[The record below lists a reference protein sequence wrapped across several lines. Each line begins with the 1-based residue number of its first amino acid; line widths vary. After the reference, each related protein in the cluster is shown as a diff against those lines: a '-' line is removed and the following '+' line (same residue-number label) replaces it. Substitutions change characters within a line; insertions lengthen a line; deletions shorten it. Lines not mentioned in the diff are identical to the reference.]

1 MAGNERLAY
10 EIAAIY
16 SGSPEIKKAFDDF
29 AKLNAQG
36 QKVVNQLDR
45 MGQQAKKTGEEIR
58 NSRSGAAQL
67 GMQFNQLGTQVV
79 SGTNVFTAFAQQ
91 IGDVGY
97 AMTMMGG
104 RTAAVGNFLAGPW
117 GAAIGIAAVALG
129 PLISNLMGVT
139 EETKNAESAAKDMD
153 SAIAARKGSEED
165 LRLALAKTA
174 TEYYNIR
181 KEMQANALVA
191 VRTATVELQAR
202 AAVLG
207 GLMKEQK
214 ALEQKI
220 SGAGGLRG
228 QAEMASGTLVQQY
241 GVVSKTADAIT
252 AVNAQVT
259 VLEGL
264 TAKLNASTIN
274 VVSAGERVAR
284 EAARSARRRAK
295 DNKDEAD
302 TIEEI
307 DRKYQSLLDKKMKA
321 FREEGKPIFVRN
333 LPTTLDQT
341 IVQPSI
347 DVLNQVSEYINST
360 YGQQVA
366 MAIKGPNEEMIK
378 SFESIGASVDNA
390 FKGMLTA
397 GMSWKDGMKGIINS
411 VINELWRLYVTQ
423 QIVGMVS
430 NAIGGLFRGGGIGGN
445 TGGLEANF
453 DKVFSGRAIGG
464 SVSANTPYIVGERGP
479 ELFVPGGNGTIIPN
493 KNMSNGGGAPNI
505 NVTVD
510 ARGSADPAA
519 VREQVQRG
527 ILEAAPA
534 IVAAAQQRTISTLR
548 RPKLGGAMQ

>member
-16 SGSPEIKKAFDDF
+16 TGSPEIKKAFADF
-29 AKLNAQG
+29 AQLNAQG
-36 QKVVNQLDR
+36 QKVVNQLDK

-79 SGTNVFTAFAQQ
+79 SGTSVFTAFAQQ

-139 EETKNAESAAKDMD
+139 NETKNAESAAKDMD

-214 ALEQKI
+214 SIEQKI

-241 GVVSKTADAIT
+241 GVVSKTADAIA

-274 VVSAGERVAR
+274 VVSAGGRVAG
-284 EAARSARRRAK
+284 EAARSARQRAQA
-295 DNKDEAD
+295 NKEEASTIDEM
-302 TIEEI
+302 E
-307 DRKYQSLLDKKMKA
+307 RKYQSLLDKKMKA
-321 FREEGKPIFVRN
+321 FREEGKPIFVTN
-333 LPTTLDQT
+333 LPTSLDQT

-378 SFESIGASVDNA
+378 SFQSIGASVDNA

-423 QIVGMVS
+423 QIVGMIS
-430 NAIGGLFRGGGIGGN
+430 NAIGGLFGGGSIGGN

-464 SVSANTPYIVGERGP
+464 SVSSNTPYVVGERGP

-493 KNMSNGGGAPNI
+493 KNMGGGGAPNI

>member
-1 MAGNERLAY
+1 MASNERLAY

-36 QKVVNQLDR
+36 QRVVNQLDK

-58 NSRSGAAQL
+58 NSRAGAAQL

-79 SGTNVFTAFAQQ
+79 SGTSVFTAFAQQ

-153 SAIAARKGSEED
+153 SAIAARKSSEED

-214 ALEQKI
+214 SIEQKI

-274 VVSAGERVAR
+274 VVSAGGRVAG
-284 EAARSARRRAK
+284 EAARSARQRAQG
-295 DNKDEAD
+295 NKEEASTIDEM
-302 TIEEI
+302 E
-307 DRKYQSLLDKKMKA
+307 RKYQSLLDKKMKA
-321 FREEGKPIFVRN
+321 FREEGKPIFVTN
-333 LPTTLDQT
+333 LPTSLDQT

-378 SFESIGASVDNA
+378 SFQSIGASVDNA

-423 QIVGMVS
+423 QIVGMIS
-430 NAIGGLFRGGGIGGN
+430 NAIGGLFGGGGIGGK

-464 SVSANTPYIVGERGP
+464 SVSSNTPYVVGERGP

-493 KNMSNGGGAPNI
+493 KNMGGGGAPNI

-548 RPKLGGAMQ
+548 RPKLGGVMQ

>member
-16 SGSPEIKKAFDDF
+16 TGSPEIKKAFADF
-29 AKLNAQG
+29 AQLNAQG
-36 QKVVNQLDR
+36 QRVVNQLDR

-79 SGTNVFTAFAQQ
+79 SGTNIFTAFAQQ

-274 VVSAGERVAR
+274 VVSAGARVAS
-284 EAARSARRRAK
+284 ESARSARSRA
-295 DNKDEAD
+295 NANQQEAD
-302 TIEEI
+302 SIEEI

-321 FREEGKPIFVRN
+321 FREEGKPIFVTN

-430 NAIGGLFRGGGIGGN
+430 NAIGGLFGGGGIGGN

-534 IVAAAQQRTISTLR
+534 IVAAAEQRTISTLR

>member
-16 SGSPEIKKAFDDF
+16 TGSPEIKKAFADF
-29 AKLNAQG
+29 AQLNAQG
-36 QKVVNQLDR
+36 QRVVNQLDR

-58 NSRSGAAQL
+58 NSRTGAAQL
-67 GMQFNQLGTQVV
+67 GMQFNQLATQVAA
-79 SGTNVFTAFAQQ
+79 GTSPLLAMQQ
-91 IGDVGY
+91 QLGDVGY
-97 AMTMMGG
+97 AMSFMGG
-104 RTAAVGNFLAGPW
+104 TLGRIGGFLAGPW
-117 GAAIGIAAVALG
+117 GAAIITATTVLSPFIAKLFETSDAAKEAEQSYYDFLNAARAGKRQELIQAEGQLTQMLDERMTILNKLDNADKVQGFNREFSLQQIPKLQKRLSELNTQIAWHQEAVNKGNATIENEYQARERTTRSITRQSGAMSSLNKAIEQTVDKYADLLSAKMKEYEQIGPSTFVQRLPEYMGG
-129 PLISNLMGVT
+129 PLVAEFESVYNQINQMVA
-139 EETKNAESAAKDMD
+139 ETYPSV
-153 SAIAARKGSEED
+153 
-165 LRLALAKTA
+165 
-174 TEYYNIR
+174 
-181 KEMQANALVA
+181 MQ
-191 VRTATVELQAR
+191 
-202 AAVLG
+202 
-207 GLMKEQK
+207 
-214 ALEQKI
+214 
-220 SGAGGLRG
+220 
-228 QAEMASGTLVQQY
+228 
-241 GVVSKTADAIT
+241 
-252 AVNAQVT
+252 
-259 VLEGL
+259 
-264 TAKLNASTIN
+264 
-274 VVSAGERVAR
+274 
-284 EAARSARRRAK
+284 
-295 DNKDEAD
+295 
-302 TIEEI
+302 
-307 DRKYQSLLDKKMKA
+307 
-321 FREEGKPIFVRN
+321 
-333 LPTTLDQT
+333 
-341 IVQPSI
+341 
-347 DVLNQVSEYINST
+347 
-360 YGQQVA
+360 
-366 MAIKGPNEEMIK
+366 AIKGPNEEMIK
-378 SFESIGASVDNA
+378 SFQAIGASVDDA

-430 NAIGGLFRGGGIGGN
+430 NAIGGLFGGGGIGGN